1 MANFNASE
9 EELRILTDTYHEEI
23 MQSASDPMGMKY
35 ANSEVL
41 GDTMWEYLFN
51 EPVLQIL
58 FYDVD
63 EDIADTDQFYI
74 CKTTKGFAT
83 EESNTEDMMV
93 RMYGMSL
100 KESAILFNLYI
111 KDFLDASPVATPL
124 QIQECMSFNKH
135 IIDIMFDIGYDK
147 RLEDAEIMAVY
158 ELTADDRFLP
168 SDAKE
173 MFLF

>member
-41 GDTMWEYLFN
+41 GDSMWEYLFD

-58 FYDVD
+58 FYDVED
-63 EDIADTDQFYI
+63 EIADTDQFYI
-74 CKTTKGFAT
+74 CKDTKGFAT
-83 EESNTEDMMV
+83 EEDNTEDMLV
-93 RMYGMSL
+93 RMYDMSP
-100 KESAILFNLYI
+100 KETANLFYLFI

-124 QIQECMSFNKH
+124 QIKECLDFNKH
-135 IIDIMFDIGYDK
+135 IIDIMFDIDYIE
-147 RLEDAEIMAVY
+147 RMEDSAIMETY
-158 ELTADDRFLP
+158 ELINDNRFLP
-168 SDAKE
+168 ADAKE